1 MSDLGDELR
10 ETIDGAATPVT
21 FDEIVGRSAVDHPRA
36 APWQTILVAAV
47 VVVAL
52 VAAAFVVAD
61 LGDGG
66 ESSKPH
72 IAAPTVAV
80 GDIDLAVLSTSFDDD
95 GARGPI
101 DPGVVDTVRSI
112 PGVAGAQ
119 GAMQRIVDVVRTD
132 STPDTQPPASER
144 SAIAISWE
152 DGAPLTFSA
161 GSAPQGAGEI
171 AINQSLAAQYQVGV
185 DDELVLN
192 TGATMGGGIVRRVLP
207 SGEVEIQ
214 QARPSGST
222 ARVVGVF
229 TPAGGDVDD
238 INLVLMR
245 ADDLGTATNRPS
257 FDRVDIVADPAV
269 PIDELLDRV
278 SAALPIGTMVVP
290 PSVVGFDEQ
299 LRAELEI
306 QRAYHW
312 VLNPDRA
319 RGRAAV
325 FGAPDDPASMAR
337 NQQTYD
343 ANLWQTVN
351 TELRVSRVAFVDNAT
366 ALVTYRAYYGG
377 VPSGVVRTPM
387 TGVAERIDGEWRLSQ
402 AGLCELGQAANV
414 QCAGTGGPTASAF
427 AAPPNGWNA
436 VDSAPGAV
444 AAFRLLADPTT
455 TVDQRV
461 LAIDQGPRLRD
472 AVEAGVRADV
482 ARTNAVSFNVSGARL
497 LDATH
502 AQVLYSVIADGD
514 PRLET
519 PYPLVGNAVLVDGT
533 WKVASRF
540 ACGLTA
546 LATLSCPAAAAL
558 PTTSTS
564 STTTTGPPSTSV
576 APTTINEPT
585 PTSTVP
591 VPTSIAP

>member
-1 MSDLGDELR
+1 
-10 ETIDGAATPVT
+10 
-21 FDEIVGRSAVDHPRA
+21 
-36 APWQTILVAAV
+36 
-47 VVVAL
+47 
-52 VAAAFVVAD
+52 
-61 LGDGG
+61 
-66 ESSKPH
+66 
-72 IAAPTVAV
+72 
-80 GDIDLAVLSTSFDDD
+80 
-95 GARGPI
+95 
-101 DPGVVDTVRSI
+101 
-112 PGVAGAQ
+112 
-119 GAMQRIVDVVRTD
+119 
-132 STPDTQPPASER
+132 
-144 SAIAISWE
+144 
-152 DGAPLTFSA
+152 
-161 GSAPQGAGEI
+161 
-171 AINQSLAAQYQVGV
+171 
-185 DDELVLN
+185 
-192 TGATMGGGIVRRVLP
+192 
-207 SGEVEIQ
+207 
-214 QARPSGST
+214 
-222 ARVVGVF
+222 
-229 TPAGGDVDD
+229 
-238 INLVLMR
+238 
-245 ADDLGTATNRPS
+245 
-257 FDRVDIVADPAV
+257 
-269 PIDELLDRV
+269 
-278 SAALPIGTMVVP
+278 
-290 PSVVGFDEQ
+290 
-299 LRAELEI
+299 
-306 QRAYHW
+306 
-312 VLNPDRA
+312 
-319 RGRAAV
+319 
-325 FGAPDDPASMAR
+325 MAR

-402 AGLCELGQAANV
+402 AGLCELGKAANV

-444 AAFRLLADPTT
+444 EAFRLLADPTT

-472 AVEAGVRADV
+472 AIEAGVRADV

-564 STTTTGPPSTSV
+564 STTTSTTQPPATTAPPPTTASDSIEVPTTLV
-576 APTTINEPT
+576 TPAPTTA
-585 PTSTVP
+585 
-591 VPTSIAP
+591 AP